1 MSLHLFRPPTPAPP
15 SSGGTE
21 SVRTDPPE
29 SGRPSGTSPFYV
41 QQMQDLLLAAEV
53 IPGLSSAQY
62 ETLMV
67 YSRGFYYACR
77 KFYGVASRPWAE
89 MSREGQRSY
98 ICAAWEQIRDFPP
111 TRCIKCGGPC
121 DDEGD
126 LYCSKSCSIDAENN
140 R

>member
-1 MSLHLFRPPTPAPP
+1 MSLHLFRPPTPALP

-29 SGRPSGTSPFYV
+29 SGRPSGNLHI

-62 ETLMV
+62 ETLLV

-98 ICAAWEQIRDFPP
+98 ICAAWEQILDFPP
-111 TRCIKCGGPC
+111 TRCIKCGGPT

-126 LYCSKSCSIDAENN
+126 LYCSKSCAIDAE
-140 R
+140 RDR

>member
-1 MSLHLFRPPTPAPP
+1 MSLHLFRPPTPALP

-21 SVRTDPPE
+21 SVRTV
-29 SGRPSGTSPFYV
+29 GRHGETSASSPFYV

-62 ETLMV
+62 ETLLV

-77 KFYGVASRPWAE
+77 KFYGVAPRPWAE
-89 MSREGQRSY
+89 MSKEGQRSY
-98 ICAAWEQIRDFPP
+98 VCAAWEQIRDFPP

-126 LYCSKSCSIDAENN
+126 LYCSKSCAIDAE
-140 R
+140 RDR

>member
-1 MSLHLFRPPTPAPP
+1 MSLHTFPSPAPRAALPP
-15 SSGGTE
+15 SE
-21 SVRTDPPE
+21 SAETDPPE
-29 SGRPSGTSPFYV
+29 SGRPSGNLPFYV

-62 ETLMV
+62 ETLLV

-89 MSREGQRSY
+89 MSKEGQRSY

-126 LYCSKSCSIDAENN
+126 LYCSKSCAIDAE
-140 R
+140 RG

>member
-1 MSLHLFRPPTPAPP
+1 MSLHTFPSPAPHRE
-15 SSGGTE
+15 GERET
-21 SVRTDPPE
+21 V
-29 SGRPSGTSPFYV
+29 GRHGETSASAPFYV

-89 MSREGQRSY
+89 MSRKGNGPTSVRRGNRFGIFPRRGASSAVGRVTTKAT
-98 ICAAWEQIRDFPP
+98 CTAARAAASMLKGTANAD
-111 TRCIKCGGPC
+111 
-121 DDEGD
+121 
-126 LYCSKSCSIDAENN
+126 
-140 R
+140 